1 MLSCPFLG
9 ENSRSALE
17 GEVPGVNNAVLRE
30 VAAGSFSIFPP
41 NSFFFSLWAFN
52 TKCLQLQDCFLVL

>member
-1 MLSCPFLG
+1 MVRELVLNNAVLPLLG

-41 NSFFFSLWAFN
+41 N
-52 TKCLQLQDCFLVL
+52 

>member
-41 NSFFFSLWAFN
+41 NSFFSVYGPLTQSAYSYKIVF
-52 TKCLQLQDCFLVL
+52 